1 MKEIIELKISGMHCA
16 GCVGTVEG
24 ALRKVDGVEEVIV
37 NLTLEKATIS
47 GSVDSANLLSAVEKT
62 GYGAELLG
70 SEVLLDLQVKIDE
83 KVETAFSQ
91 MKIAWGF
98 TIPAMI
104 WMGIHMISGKTWLSM
119 EGMEFGIFI
128 LSALVCFVPG
138 RVTLMSALKSAIHL
152 SPNMDVL
159 IALGSLAALSTGII
173 KSYIEIHSFAGVAGM
188 IMSFHLT
195 GRYIET
201 KARGRSS
208 EAIQKLI
215 SLGAKQATVLNME
228 NNEVQINVRS
238 LIVGQIVIVRAGETV
253 PTDGIIKEGC
263 ATIDESIVTGESVPV
278 TKNIGDDVIGGTI
291 CADSTIKVEVTK
303 IGSETFLAKVIQMV
317 EHAQTTK
324 VPIQVFADRVV
335 AIFVPIILVLAISTF
350 FVWNLFPTQMKQLAQ
365 IFSDIFP
372 WINLDLSPM
381 GMAIY
386 AAIAVLVIAC
396 PCALGLATPTA
407 LMVGTGLGAENGIL
421 IRDGVAIQKL
431 NEVNLILFDKTG
443 TLTNGKPIVKKVHQ
457 ISNIIENDLIRM
469 AASLEKESTH
479 PLANAIVKLA
489 EENELGL
496 DSVSEIKVMPGKG
509 ISGKY
514 GSATLK
520 VGSASF
526 IDYTTELAMA
536 GTPVFLSLNDECIAI
551 FEIED
556 AVRSDSA
563 DTISSL
569 KSAGYKCVLVTGD
582 KKEIADTLST
592 QLNIDY
598 VHAEVLPDEKANIV
612 NSYQSEGFVVAM
624 VGDGIND
631 APAIAQADVGI
642 AMGSGTDIAIE
653 TGEIVLAKSDL
664 SAVLRATELANA
676 TFNTIKQNLFWA
688 FIYNIVAIPLAFA
701 GLLHPVI
708 AEVAMA
714 LSSISVVGNSNRLS
728 FKDCMNKKYYE
739 TFYSIS
745 YFD

>member
-1 MKEIIELKISGMHCA
+1 MKETIELKISGMHCA
-16 GCVGTVEG
+16 GCVGSVEG
-24 ALRKVDGVEEVIV
+24 ALRKVEGVEEAIV

-47 GSVDSANLLSAVEKT
+47 GSVDSENLLSAVEKT
-62 GYGAELLG
+62 GYGAELLK
-70 SEVLLDLQVKIDE
+70 SEAFLNLQVKIDE

-91 MKIAWGF
+91 MTAAWGF
-98 TIPAMI
+98 TIPTMI
-104 WMGIHMISGKTWLSM
+104 WMGIHMISGKTWPSM

-128 LSALVCFVPG
+128 LSAIVCFVPG
-138 RVTLMSALKSAIHL
+138 RVTLMSAWKSAIYL

-173 KSYIEIHSFAGVAGM
+173 NSYIEIHSFAGIAGM

-228 NNEVQINVRS
+228 NNEVHIDVRS
-238 LIVGQIVIVRAGETV
+238 LVVGQIMIVRAGEVV

-263 ATIDESIVTGESVPV
+263 ATIDVSIVTGESVPV
-278 TKNIGDDVIGGTI
+278 TKNIGDNVIGGTI
-291 CADSTIKVEVTK
+291 CSDSTIKVEVTK
-303 IGSETFLAKVIQMV
+303 IGAETFLAKVIQMV

-335 AIFVPIILVLAISTF
+335 AIFVPVILALAISTF
-350 FVWNLFPTQMKQLAQ
+350 FVWNFFPNQMKQLAQ

-372 WINLDLSPM
+372 WINLGLSPM

-421 IRDGVAIQKL
+421 IRDGAAIQKL

-443 TLTNGKPIVKKVHQ
+443 TLTSGKPNVKKVHQ
-457 ISNIIENDLIRM
+457 ISNIMENDLIRM

-489 EENELGL
+489 EEKELGL
-496 DSVSEIKVMPGKG
+496 DPVSEIEVMSGKG

-526 IDYTTELAMA
+526 IDYTTELAMG

-563 DTISSL
+563 ETISSL

-582 KKEIADTLST
+582 KKNIADTLST
-592 QLNIDY
+592 QLDIDY

-612 NSYQSEGFVVAM
+612 NSYQNEGFVVAM

-664 SAVLRATELANA
+664 SAVLRATQLANA

-708 AEVAMA
+708 AEAAMA
-714 LSSISVVGNSNRLS
+714 LSSISVVGNSNRLKS
-728 FKDCMNKKYYE
+728 VNL
-739 TFYSIS
+739 
-745 YFD
+745 

>member
-16 GCVGTVEG
+16 GCVGSVEG
-24 ALRKVDGVEEVIV
+24 ALRKVDGVEEAIV

-119 EGMEFGIFI
+119 EGMELGIFI
-128 LSALVCFVPG
+128 LSALVCFIPG
-138 RVTLMSALKSAIHL
+138 RVTLMSAWKSAIHL

-208 EAIQKLI
+208 EAIQKLM

-228 NNEVQINVRS
+228 NNEVQINVQS
-238 LIVGQIVIVRAGETV
+238 LIVGQIVIVRAGEV
-253 PTDGIIKEGC
+253 IPTDGIIKEGC

-291 CADSTIKVEVTK
+291 CANSTIKVEVTK

-324 VPIQVFADRVV
+324 VPIQVFADRIV
-335 AIFVPIILVLAISTF
+335 AIFVPVILGLAISTF
-350 FVWNLFPTQMKQLAQ
+350 FVWNFFPTQMKQLAQ
-365 IFSDIFP
+365 IFSEFFP

-421 IRDGVAIQKL
+421 IRDGAAIQKL

-582 KKEIADTLST
+582 KKEIADTLSI
-592 QLNIDY
+592 QLNIDH

-714 LSSISVVGNSNRLS
+714 LSSISVVGNSNRL
-728 FKDCMNKKYYE
+728 K
-739 TFYSIS
+739 SIK
-745 YFD
+745 F

>member
-1 MKEIIELKISGMHCA
+1 MKETIELKISGMHCA
-16 GCVGTVEG
+16 GCVGSVEG
-24 ALRKVDGVEEVIV
+24 ALRKVDGVEEAIV

-47 GSVDSANLLSAVEKT
+47 GSVDSENLLSAVEKT
-62 GYGAELLG
+62 GYGAELLK
-70 SEVLLDLQVKIDE
+70 SEAFLDLQVKIDE

-91 MKIAWGF
+91 MTAAWGF
-98 TIPAMI
+98 TIPTMI
-104 WMGIHMISGKTWLSM
+104 WMGIHMISGKTWPSM

-128 LSALVCFVPG
+128 LSAIVCFVPG
-138 RVTLMSALKSAIHL
+138 RVTLMSAWKSAIYL

-173 KSYIEIHSFAGVAGM
+173 NSYIEIHSFAGIAGM

-228 NNEVQINVRS
+228 NNEVHIDVRS
-238 LIVGQIVIVRAGETV
+238 LVVGQIMIVRAGEVV

-263 ATIDESIVTGESVPV
+263 ATIDVSIVTGESVPV
-278 TKNIGDDVIGGTI
+278 TKNIGDNVIGGTI
-291 CADSTIKVEVTK
+291 CSDSTIKVEVTK
-303 IGSETFLAKVIQMV
+303 IGAETFLAKVIQMV

-335 AIFVPIILVLAISTF
+335 AIFVPVILALAISTF
-350 FVWNLFPTQMKQLAQ
+350 FVWNFFPNQMKQLAQ

-372 WINLDLSPM
+372 WINLGLSPM

-443 TLTNGKPIVKKVHQ
+443 TLTSGKPNVKKVHQ
-457 ISNIIENDLIRM
+457 ISNIMENDLIRM

-489 EENELGL
+489 EEKELGL
-496 DSVSEIKVMPGKG
+496 DPVSEIEVMSGKG

-526 IDYTTELAMA
+526 IDYTTELAMG

-563 DTISSL
+563 ETISSL

-582 KKEIADTLST
+582 KKNIADTLST
-592 QLNIDY
+592 QLDIDY

-612 NSYQSEGFVVAM
+612 NSYQNEGFVVAM

-664 SAVLRATELANA
+664 SAVLRATQLANA

-708 AEVAMA
+708 AEAAMA
-714 LSSISVVGNSNRLS
+714 LSSISVVGNSNRLKS
-728 FKDCMNKKYYE
+728 VNL
-739 TFYSIS
+739 
-745 YFD
+745 

>member
-16 GCVGTVEG
+16 GCVGSVEG
-24 ALRKVDGVEEVIV
+24 ALRKVDGVEEAIV

-119 EGMEFGIFI
+119 EGMELGIFI
-128 LSALVCFVPG
+128 LSTLVCFIPG
-138 RVTLMSALKSAIHL
+138 RVTLMSAWKSAIHL

-208 EAIQKLI
+208 EAIQKLM

-228 NNEVQINVRS
+228 NNEVQINVQS
-238 LIVGQIVIVRAGETV
+238 LIVGQIVIVRAGEV
-253 PTDGIIKEGC
+253 IPTDGIIKEGC

-291 CADSTIKVEVTK
+291 CANSTIKVEVTK

-324 VPIQVFADRVV
+324 VPIQVFADRIV
-335 AIFVPIILVLAISTF
+335 AIFVPVILGLAISTF
-350 FVWNLFPTQMKQLAQ
+350 FVWNFFPTQMKQLAQ
-365 IFSDIFP
+365 IFSEFFP
-372 WINLDLSPM
+372 WINLDLSPT

-421 IRDGVAIQKL
+421 IRDGAAIQKL

-489 EENELGL
+489 EENELEL

-582 KKEIADTLST
+582 KKEIADTLSI
-592 QLNIDY
+592 QLNIDH

-653 TGEIVLAKSDL
+653 TGEIILAKSDL

-714 LSSISVVGNSNRLS
+714 LSSISVVGNSNRL
-728 FKDCMNKKYYE
+728 K
-739 TFYSIS
+739 SIK
-745 YFD
+745 F

>member
-1 MKEIIELKISGMHCA
+1 MKETIELKISGMHCA
-16 GCVGTVEG
+16 GCVGSVEG
-24 ALRKVDGVEEVIV
+24 ALRKVYGVEEAIV

-47 GSVDSANLLSAVEKT
+47 GSVNLENLLSAVEKT
-62 GYGAELLG
+62 GYGAELLK
-70 SEVLLDLQVKIDE
+70 SEAFLDLQVKIDE

-91 MKIAWGF
+91 MTAAWGF
-98 TIPAMI
+98 TIPTMI
-104 WMGIHMISGKTWLSM
+104 WMGIHMISGKTWPSI

-128 LSALVCFVPG
+128 LSAIVCFVPG
-138 RVTLMSALKSAIHL
+138 RVTLMSAWKSAIYL

-173 KSYIEIHSFAGVAGM
+173 NSYIEIHSYAGIAGM

-215 SLGAKQATVLNME
+215 SHGAKQATVLNME
-228 NNEVQINVRS
+228 NNEVQINIRS
-238 LIVGQIVIVRAGETV
+238 LIVGQIVIVRAGEIV

-278 TKNIGDDVIGGTI
+278 TKNIGDNVIGGTI

-324 VPIQVFADRVV
+324 VPIQVFADRIV
-335 AIFVPIILVLAISTF
+335 AIFVPVILVLAISTF
-350 FVWNLFPTQMKQLAQ
+350 FVWNFFPNQMKQLAQ

-381 GMAIY
+381 GMSIY

-421 IRDGVAIQKL
+421 IRGGAAIQKL

-443 TLTNGKPIVKKVHQ
+443 TLTSGKPNVKKVHQ
-457 ISNIIENDLIRM
+457 ISNIMENDLIRM

-489 EENELGL
+489 EKNELRV
-496 DSVSEIKVMPGKG
+496 DPVSEIKVIPGKG
-509 ISGKY
+509 ILGKY
-514 GSATLK
+514 GSKMLK

-526 IDYTTELAMA
+526 VDYTTELAME

-556 AVRSDSA
+556 SVRSNSA
-563 DTISSL
+563 ETISSL

-582 KKEIADTLST
+582 KKEIANTLST
-592 QLNIDY
+592 QLNIDHI
-598 VHAEVLPDEKANIV
+598 HAEVHPDEKANIV
-612 NSYQSEGFVVAM
+612 GSYQSEGFVVAM

-653 TGEIVLAKSDL
+653 TGEIILAKSDL
-664 SAVLRATELANA
+664 NAVLRATQLANA

-688 FIYNIVAIPLAFA
+688 FIYNIVAIPMAFA

-708 AEVAMA
+708 AEAAMA
-714 LSSISVVGNSNRLS
+714 LSSISVVGNSNRL
-728 FKDCMNKKYYE
+728 K
-739 TFYSIS
+739 SIK
-745 YFD
+745 F

>member
-1 MKEIIELKISGMHCA
+1 MKETIELKISGMHCA
-16 GCVGTVEG
+16 GCVGSVEG
-24 ALRKVDGVEEVIV
+24 ALRKVYGVEEAIV

-47 GSVDSANLLSAVEKT
+47 GSVNLENLLSAVEKT
-62 GYGAELLG
+62 GYGAELLK
-70 SEVLLDLQVKIDE
+70 SEAFLDLQVKIDE
-83 KVETAFSQ
+83 KVEIAFSQ
-91 MKIAWGF
+91 MTAAWGF
-98 TIPAMI
+98 TIPTMI
-104 WMGIHMISGKTWLSM
+104 WMGIHMISGKTWPSI

-128 LSALVCFVPG
+128 LSAIVCFVPG
-138 RVTLMSALKSAIHL
+138 GVTLMSAWKSAIYL

-173 KSYIEIHSFAGVAGM
+173 NSYIEIHSYAGIAGM

-215 SLGAKQATVLNME
+215 SHGAKQATVLNME

-238 LIVGQIVIVRAGETV
+238 LIVGQIVIVRAGETI

-291 CADSTIKVEVTK
+291 CTESTIKVEVIK

-335 AIFVPIILVLAISTF
+335 AIFVPVILVLAISTF
-350 FVWNLFPTQMKQLAQ
+350 FVWNFFPNQMKQLAQ
-365 IFSDIFP
+365 ISTDIFP
-372 WINLDLSPM
+372 WINLDLSPT
-381 GMAIY
+381 GIAIY

-421 IRDGVAIQKL
+421 IRDGAAIQKL
-431 NEVNLILFDKTG
+431 NEVNLIIFDKTG
-443 TLTNGKPIVKKVHQ
+443 TLTNGKPKVKKVHQ
-457 ISNIIENDLIRM
+457 ISNIMENDLIRM

-489 EENELGL
+489 EKNELRL
-496 DSVSEIKVMPGKG
+496 DPVSEIKVIPGKG
-509 ISGKY
+509 ISGNY
-514 GSATLK
+514 GSKMLK

-526 IDYTTELAMA
+526 VDYTTELDMT

-556 AVRSDSA
+556 TIRSDSA
-563 DTISSL
+563 STISSL
-569 KSAGYKCVLVTGD
+569 KSSGYKCVLVTGD
-582 KKEIADTLST
+582 KKEIANTLSS
-592 QLNIDY
+592 QLNIDSI
-598 VHAEVLPDEKANIV
+598 HAEVHPDEKANIV
-612 NSYQSEGFVVAM
+612 DSYQSKGFVVAM

-642 AMGSGTDIAIE
+642 AMGGGTDIAIE
-653 TGEIVLAKSDL
+653 TGEIVLVKSNL
-664 SAVLRATELANA
+664 SAVLRATQLANA

-688 FIYNIVAIPLAFA
+688 FIYNIVAIPIAFA

-714 LSSISVVGNSNRLS
+714 LSSISVVGNSNRLKS
-728 FKDCMNKKYYE
+728 VKF
-739 TFYSIS
+739 
-745 YFD
+745 

>member
-16 GCVGTVEG
+16 GCVGSVEG
-24 ALRKVDGVEEVIV
+24 ALRKVDGVEEAIV

-47 GSVDSANLLSAVEKT
+47 GSVDSENLLSAVKKT
-62 GYGAELLG
+62 GYGAELLK
-70 SEVLLDLQVKIDE
+70 SEAFLDLQVKIDE

-91 MKIAWGF
+91 MTAAWGF
-98 TIPAMI
+98 TIPTMI
-104 WMGIHMISGKTWLSM
+104 WMGIHMISGKTWPSM

-128 LSALVCFVPG
+128 LSAIVCFVPG
-138 RVTLMSALKSAIHL
+138 RVTLMSAWKSAIYL

-173 KSYIEIHSFAGVAGM
+173 NSYIEIHSFAGIAGM

-238 LIVGQIVIVRAGETV
+238 LIVGQIVIVRAGEIV

-278 TKNIGDDVIGGTI
+278 TKNIGDNVIGGTI
-291 CADSTIKVEVTK
+291 CTDSTIKVEVTK

-335 AIFVPIILVLAISTF
+335 AIFVPVILVFAISTF
-350 FVWNLFPTQMKQLAQ
+350 FVWNFFPNQMKQLAQ

-372 WINLDLSPM
+372 WINLGLSPM

-421 IRDGVAIQKL
+421 IRGGAAIQKL

-443 TLTNGKPIVKKVHQ
+443 TLTIGKPNVKKVHQ
-457 ISNIIENDLIRM
+457 ISNIMENDLIRM

-496 DSVSEIKVMPGKG
+496 DPVSDIEAKPGKG

-526 IDYTTELAMA
+526 INYTTELAMA

-556 AVRSDSA
+556 AVRSDSV
-563 DTISSL
+563 DTISAL

-582 KKEIADTLST
+582 KKEIANTLST
-592 QLNIDY
+592 QLNIDHI
-598 VHAEVLPDEKANIV
+598 HAEVHPDEKANIV
-612 NSYQSEGFVVAM
+612 GSYQSEGFVVAM

-664 SAVLRATELANA
+664 SAVLRATQLANA

-708 AEVAMA
+708 AEAAMA
-714 LSSISVVGNSNRLS
+714 LSSISVVGNSNRL
-728 FKDCMNKKYYE
+728 K
-739 TFYSIS
+739 SIK
-745 YFD
+745 F